1 MLDNARSHPAKSNLT
16 AKTCKLL
23 FIGLVMLPLNNLW
36 VVDTGITGHG
46 TNFTRVSLFMNV
58 IFVTFALSLINLP
71 LKRYVPKFALTTG
84 DMALIY
90 AMLCVSSAI
99 AGHDIIQRMFP
110 IIGYAFH
117 FATPENDWQALF
129 HRYVPRWLVVA
140 DKSVLVG
147 YYKDREPIYENT
159 LYIAEYVRTW
169 VGPCLAWSTV
179 IFAALACMLCINI
192 VVRKQWSESE
202 RLAYPLAHI
211 PLQIINNGPRLFATR
226 LLWVGFGVTVV
237 FNLINGLHFLFPA
250 VPGIF
255 YGGFDMGRYFT
266 AKPWNALGQLPIRF
280 HPFAIGLAFFMPL
293 DLAFSCWFFYWFWRI
308 EQVAGV
314 ALFSSG
320 MLGGLAGY
328 GDSVAGFPYV
338 WAQSVGACAAIL
350 FMTLW
355 VLRFTGKD
363 MLYSI
368 LRRPRIDGHSGLTG
382 SGSERIASE
391 TPGNRTEM
399 RQYRRAILGII
410 ASMSYLVGF
419 CYMAGMS
426 VWVAAAFFTILFAIS
441 TVVTRIRAE
450 AGYPMHDFVFRPD
463 EIMVAGLGTRA
474 IGARNLTLFSYLHFL
489 VYAQRSN
496 PQPQQL
502 EAFRLADRM
511 NLRMDK
517 MLIAGLLVAAA
528 AGSIAACWAYLHTA
542 YRYPVL
548 TFHPSEPVYTR
559 LKNWLI
565 YPKEV
570 DLNSLV
576 FMGVGFGVGLWF
588 TVMRRLFLWW
598 PLHPAGYV
606 IGGTWSLN
614 LLWFSIFISWAV
626 KLIVLRFGGRKQ
638 HQQVGTFFIGLVLGE
653 FVTASFW
660 GIVGTIMG
668 ERTYGFI

>member
-1 MLDNARSHPAKSNLT
+1 MREKSQFHPAKSNLT
-16 AKTCKLL
+16 AQICKLL
-23 FIGLVMLPLNNLW
+23 FIALVMLPLNNLW

-58 IFVTFALSLINLP
+58 IFVIFALSLMNSL
-71 LKRYVPKFALTTG
+71 LKRYVAKFALDTS
-84 DMALIY
+84 DMVLIY
-90 AMLCVSSAI
+90 GMLCVSSAI

-110 IIGYAFH
+110 LIGYAFH

-147 YYKDREPIYENT
+147 YYKDREPIYDNT

-169 VGPCLAWSTV
+169 IGPCFAWSTV
-179 IFAALACMLCINI
+179 IIAVLACMLCINLI
-192 VVRKQWSESE
+192 VRKQWSENE

-211 PLQIINNGPRLFATR
+211 PLQVINNGSRLFATR
-226 LLWVGFGVTVV
+226 LLWVGFSVAVI

-255 YGGFDMGRYFT
+255 YGGFDLGRYFT
-266 AKPWNALGQLPIRF
+266 VKPWNALGELPIRV

-328 GDSVAGFPYV
+328 GDSIAGFPYV
-338 WAQSVGACAAIL
+338 WAQSVGTCGAIL
-350 FMTLW
+350 SMTLW

-363 MLYSI
+363 VLYSI
-368 LRRPRIDGHSGLTG
+368 FRRPRINGHLGANG
-382 SGSERIASE
+382 SGTGEIVHESSESRA
-391 TPGNRTEM
+391 EM
-399 RQYRRAILGII
+399 RQYRRAFLGII
-410 ASMSYLVGF
+410 VSMSYLVGF

-426 VWVAAAFFTILFAIS
+426 VWVATAFFVILFAIS

-511 NLRMDK
+511 NLRMDR
-517 MLIAGLLVAAA
+517 MLIAGLLIAAV

-548 TFHPSEPVYTR
+548 TFHPSDPVYTR

-565 YPKEV
+565 YPKAI
-570 DLNSLV
+570 DLNSVV
-576 FMGVGFGVGLWF
+576 FMCVGFSVGMWF
-588 TVMRRLFLWW
+588 MIMRRLFLWW

-606 IGGTWSLN
+606 VGGTWSLN
-614 LLWFSIFISWAV
+614 LLWFSIFVSWAV

-638 HQQVGTFFIGLVLGE
+638 HQQVGVFFIGLVLGE

>member
-1 MLDNARSHPAKSNLT
+1 MRDNTQSHLVKSNLT
-16 AKTCKLL
+16 GNICKLL

-58 IFVTFALSLINLP
+58 IFVIFALSLINSL
-71 LKRYVPKFALTTG
+71 LKRYVGRFALHAK
-84 DMALIY
+84 DMVLIY
-90 AMLCVSSAI
+90 GMLCVSSAI

-110 IIGYAFH
+110 LLGYAFH

-129 HRYVPRWLVVA
+129 HRYVPNWLVVA

-147 YYKDREPIYENT
+147 YYKDREPIYDNT
-159 LYIAEYVRTW
+159 LYVAEYFRTW
-169 VGPCLAWSTV
+169 IGPCLLWSTV
-179 IFAALACMLCINI
+179 IIAVLACMLCINLI
-192 VVRKQWSESE
+192 VRKQWSESE

-211 PLQIINNGPRLFATR
+211 PLQIINSGSRIFAAR
-226 LLWVGFGVTVV
+226 LLWVGFIVGVI

-255 YGGFDMGRYFT
+255 YGGFDLGRYFT
-266 AKPWNALGQLPIRF
+266 VKPWNALGELPIRF
-280 HPFAIGLAFFMPL
+280 HPFAVGLAFFMPL

-320 MLGGLAGY
+320 LLGGLAGY
-328 GDSVAGFPYV
+328 GDSIAGFPYV
-338 WAQSVGACAAIL
+338 WAQSVGTCGAIL
-350 FMTLW
+350 LMTLW
-355 VLRFTGKD
+355 VLRFTGREV
-363 MLYSI
+363 LYTI
-368 LRRPRIDGHSGLTG
+368 FRRPRYARHLGAGANGIEENTRES
-382 SGSERIASE
+382 SESRAE
-391 TPGNRTEM
+391 T
-399 RQYRRAILGII
+399 RQYRRALLGII
-410 ASMSYLVGF
+410 VSMSYLIGF

-426 VWVAAAFFTILFAIS
+426 VWVATAFFGILFAIS

-474 IGARNLTLFSYLHFL
+474 IGPRNLTLFSYLHFL

-517 MLIAGLLVAAA
+517 MLIAGLLVAAVL
-528 AGSIAACWAYLHTA
+528 GSIAACWAYLHTA

-548 TFHPSEPVYTR
+548 TFHPSDPVYTR

-565 YPKEV
+565 YPKEI

-576 FMGVGFGVGLWF
+576 FMGVGFGVGMWF
-588 TVMRRLFLWW
+588 MIMRRLFLWW

-614 LLWFSIFISWAV
+614 LLWFSIFVSWAV

-638 HQQVGTFFIGLVLGE
+638 LQQVGLFFIGLVLGE

-660 GIVGTIMG
+660 GIIGTILG
-668 ERTYGFI
+668 QRIYGFI

>member
-1 MLDNARSHPAKSNLT
+1 MRENPKSITHQSNLT
-16 AKTCKLL
+16 ARACKLL
-23 FIGLVMLPLNNLW
+23 FIAVVMLPLNNLW

-58 IFVTFALSLINLP
+58 VFVTFVLSLINLL
-71 LKRYVPKFALTTG
+71 LKRFKAKLALATG
-84 DMALIY
+84 DMVLIY
-90 AMLCVSSAI
+90 SMLCVSSAI

-110 IIGYAFH
+110 LIGYAFH

-129 HRYVPRWLVVA
+129 HRYVPDWLVVA
-140 DKSVLVG
+140 EKSVLVG
-147 YYKDREPIYENT
+147 YYKDREPIYANT
-159 LYIAEYVRTW
+159 LYIPEYLQTW
-169 VGPCLAWSTV
+169 IGPCLAWSTV
-179 IFAALACMLCINI
+179 IFAVLACMLCINVI
-192 VVRKQWSESE
+192 VRKQWSERE

-211 PLQIINNGPRLFATR
+211 PLQIIDSGSKIFSNR
-226 LLWVGFGVTVV
+226 LLWVGFSVAVI
-237 FNLINGLHFLFPA
+237 FNLINGLHFLFPS

-255 YGGFDMGRYFT
+255 YGGFDLGRYFT
-266 AKPWNALGQLPIRF
+266 TKPWNALGELPIRF

-314 ALFSSG
+314 ALYSSG

-328 GDSVAGFPYV
+328 GDSIAGFPYV
-338 WAQSVGACAAIL
+338 WAQSIGTCGAIL
-350 FMTLW
+350 LMTLW

-363 MLYSI
+363 VLFGI
-368 LRRPRIDGHSGLTG
+368 FQRPRITGPSGLTG
-382 SGSERIASE
+382 NGSENAASQIAE
-391 TPGNRTEM
+391 NRAEM
-399 RQYRRAILGII
+399 RQYRRAIIGII
-410 ASMSYLVGF
+410 ASLSYLVGF
-419 CYMAGMS
+419 CYIAGMS
-426 VWVAAAFFTILFAIS
+426 VWVATAFFVILFAIS

-502 EAFRLADRM
+502 EAFRLSDRM
-511 NLRMDK
+511 NLGMDK
-517 MLIAGLLVAAA
+517 MLIAGLLIAAV

-548 TFHPSEPVYTR
+548 TFHPSDPVYTR

-565 YPKEV
+565 YPKEIDV
-570 DLNSLV
+570 NSLV
-576 FMGVGFGVGLWF
+576 FMGVGFGVGMWF
-588 TVMRRLFLWW
+588 MIMRRLFLWW
-598 PLHPAGYV
+598 PFHPAGYV

-614 LLWFSIFISWAV
+614 LLWFSIFVSWAV
-626 KLIVLRFGGRKQ
+626 KLIVLRFGGRRL
-638 HQQVGTFFIGLVLGE
+638 HQQVGIFFIGLVLGE
-653 FVTASFW
+653 FVAASSW